1 MSLSSD
7 DNTILVVDD
16 NPGVRTSLQMTL
28 EKQGYQ
34 VMLAAD
40 GREALELVR
49 SDHIR
54 VMIADLK
61 MPGMDGLELLR
72 AAKRLDPR
80 LEVVVITGYG
90 TVQKAVQAMKEGAVD
105 FILKPFRRAAITGAV
120 RAAMDTRARTVEASA
135 EAAYPLP
142 NLVGTSQAIRSTVR
156 MMRQVAPSSATVLI
170 QGESGTGKE
179 VVADAIH
186 NLSPRR
192 RKPLIKVNCAAL
204 PETLLEA
211 ELFGHERGAFT
222 NAFNRRIGRFE
233 LTAGGT
239 LFLDEIGT
247 MSPATQVKLL
257 RVLQER
263 QFERLGSSEPI
274 KADFRLVVASNA
286 DLQKL
291 VAKGEF
297 RQDLYYRVNVI
308 TIHLKPLRERREDI
322 PLLVDHFIRI
332 YGERNKKEITG
343 ISRRA
348 LDLLCSYDWPGN
360 IREVENTIEHAVVL
374 TKGPVIG
381 PQNLPKQIGGA
392 EARPEGMTV
401 PIGTTLRE
409 IERKAIEE
417 TLRYT
422 NGDKTLAASL
432 LGIATRTIYRKL
444 SG

>member
-1 MSLSSD
+1 MNRSSND
-7 DNTILVVDD
+7 DTVLVVDD
-16 NPGVRTSLQMTL
+16 NPGVRNSLQLTL
-28 EKQGYQ
+28 QKQGYH
-34 VMLAAD
+34 VVLAAD
-40 GREALELVR
+40 GREALDLVR

-72 AAKRLDPR
+72 AARRLDPR
-80 LEVVVITGYG
+80 LEVIVITGYG

-105 FILKPFRRAAITGAV
+105 FILKPFRRAAIAGAV
-120 RAAMDTRARTVEASA
+120 RTAMEARARAVDGPAP
-135 EAAYPLP
+135 AAYALP

-156 MMRQVAPSSATVLI
+156 MIRQVAPSSATVLI

-186 NLSPRR
+186 HLSPRR
-192 RKPLIKVNCAAL
+192 DKPLIKLNCAAL

-222 NAFNRRIGRFE
+222 NAFNKRIGRFE

-239 LFLDEIGT
+239 LFLDEIGC

-257 RVLQER
+257 RVLQEHK
-263 QFERLGSSEPI
+263 FERLGSSHPI
-274 KADFRLVVASNA
+274 NADFRLVVASNA
-286 DLQKL
+286 DLPRL
-291 VAKGEF
+291 VSKGEF

-332 YGERNKKEITG
+332 YAEKNDKDIAG
-343 ISRRA
+343 ISRRV

-360 IREVENTIEHAVVL
+360 IREIENTIEHAVVL
-374 TKGPVIG
+374 TKGPVIA
-381 PQNLPKQIGGA
+381 PHSLPKHISGHDV
-392 EARPEGMTV
+392 RPEGVTV
-401 PIGTTLRE
+401 PIGTTLKD
-409 IERKAIEE
+409 IEKKAIEE

-444 SG
+444 SS